1 MNNAEAKSTWKEFEF
16 KSFVEHNDN
25 IKILKSSQTLC
36 IVVYAKGGI
45 ETGIKFQANRVQ
57 DDTFIGTVEFKGN
70 NPLYIKLMRD
80 ELTYVATNIDQVSFD
95 DSKDDLYNV
104 LKLEN

>member
-45 ETGIKFQANRVQ
+45 ETGIKF
-57 DDTFIGTVEFKGN
+57 
-70 NPLYIKLMRD
+70 
-80 ELTYVATNIDQVSFD
+80 
-95 DSKDDLYNV
+95 
-104 LKLEN
+104 

>member
-1 MNNAEAKSTWKEFEF
+1 M
-16 KSFVEHNDN
+16 
-25 IKILKSSQTLC
+25 
-36 IVVYAKGGI
+36 
-45 ETGIKFQANRVQ
+45 Q